1 MTYSQILI
9 AIYTMARK
17 ETSRIIRIWSQ
28 TLLPPII
35 TTALYF
41 MVFGTFLASKIGEIQ
56 GVPYAIFII
65 PGLIMLGVITNAFS
79 NVASVTFM
87 AKFQRNI
94 EEVLVAPVPAW
105 AVTLGLA
112 SGGVIRGLI
121 IATIIFITTIFFV
134 DIPVAHPAIAM
145 LAIFLTTLMFSF
157 MGLVNGLFAKNFDG
171 VSIVPTFVLTPL
183 TYLGGVFYSADSLT
197 GIWRTI
203 SHLNPIY
210 YIVDLFRYGF
220 IGHASVNIWMGF
232 VILVVGIAI
241 FWAWGYSIIRNGRD
255 LIG

>member
-1 MTYSQILI
+1 MTIEQILI
-9 AIYTMARK
+9 AIATMARK
-17 ETSRIIRIWSQ
+17 ETSRIFRIWSQ
-28 TLLPPII
+28 TLLPPVI

-56 GVPYAIFII
+56 GVRYAVFII

-79 NVASVTFM
+79 NVASVTYM

-94 EEVLVAPVPAW
+94 EEVLVAPIPAW
-105 AVTLGLA
+105 AVTLGFA

-121 IATIIFITTIFFV
+121 IALIIFVTTIFFV
-134 DIPVAHPAIAM
+134 DIPVSHPFIAVA
-145 LAIFLTTLMFSF
+145 AIFLTTLMFSF
-157 MGLVNGLFAKNFDG
+157 MGLVNGLYAKNFDG

-183 TYLGGVFYSADSLT
+183 TYLGGVFYSADSFT

-203 SHLNPIY
+203 SRLNPIY
-210 YIVDLFRYGF
+210 HIVDLFRYGF
-220 IGHASVNIWMGF
+220 IGHESGNVWVGFSVLF
-232 VILVVGIAI
+232 VGIAV
-241 FWAWGYSIIRNGRD
+241 FWIWGYRIIRNGRD